1 MPRHHHFH
9 SRPHILEKKKKEKMW
24 EKRNGPMAEKE
35 AELRQETKEQKKDI
49 ADEGASVLLILA
61 AP

>member
-1 MPRHHHFH
+1 
-9 SRPHILEKKKKEKMW
+9 
-24 EKRNGPMAEKE
+24 MAEKE

-61 AP
+61 TP